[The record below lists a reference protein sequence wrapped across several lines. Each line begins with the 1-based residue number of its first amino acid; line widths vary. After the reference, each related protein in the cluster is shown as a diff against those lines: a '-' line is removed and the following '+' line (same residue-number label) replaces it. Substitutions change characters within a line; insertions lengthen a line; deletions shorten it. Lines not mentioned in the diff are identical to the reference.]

1 MAILP
6 LFKVAIL
13 AIRQAAKPMA
23 NVLIARSIKYDRVKR
38 TCAGAAQIMHRME
51 IRMKLFG
58 TSIRVKEIAPLAEE
72 EAIKQGA
79 TLISEGVVFGIGISL
94 LVLETRRAKWSEG
107 IKNEKLEKSFVNL
120 DERLDGIEK
129 SMHDVDHDV
138 SVLASSSASF
148 LPLKAERLQ
157 RMQQGQT

>member
-6 LFKVAIL
+6 LFKVAML

-23 NVLIARSIKYDRVKR
+23 SILVARSIKYDRVKR
-38 TCAGAAQIMHRME
+38 TCAGTAQMMHRME
-51 IRMKLFG
+51 VRMKMFG
-58 TSIRVKEIAPLAEE
+58 TSVRVKEIAPLAEE

-79 TLISEGVVFGIGISL
+79 TLIAEGVVFGIGVSL
-94 LVLETRRAKWSEG
+94 LMLETRRAKWSEG
-107 IKNEKLEKSFVNL
+107 IKNEKLERSFVNL

-138 SVLASSSASF
+138 SVIVSSSSSF
-148 LPLKAERLQ
+148 YPLKADRLQ
-157 RMQQGQT
+157 RIQQNH